1 MTLTKD
7 YLNSLERDITK
18 ARNRLEAAHFLL
30 RRVETREFDWFFKH
44 VMLEGGV
51 AVVHTYPSSVKI
63 ERCVF
68 AGIELHLADTEIQYR
83 VLQTYEIAPA
93 QWGIF
98 TNMADML
105 GRMRLERFEIFLK
118 QDEKW
123 RNMFTKLICSEY
135 SFVDFN
141 EASLYE
147 DFHNWEE
154 LIELQEALEEAVPKS
169 NTTKKPAMKI

>member
-1 MTLTKD
+1 MTSTQN

-18 ARNRLEAAHFLL
+18 ARDRLEAAHFLL

-68 AGIELHLADTEIQYR
+68 AGMELHLADTEIQYR
-83 VLQTYEIAPA
+83 VLQTYGIGPA
-93 QWGIF
+93 QWSLF
-98 TNMADML
+98 TNIADML
-105 GRMRLERFEIFLK
+105 GRMRLERFELFLK

-123 RNMFTKLICSEY
+123 RDMFTNLICSEY
-135 SFVDFN
+135 SCVDFCGT
-141 EASLYE
+141 ALYE
-147 DFHNWEE
+147 HFHDWEE
-154 LIELQEALEEAVPKS
+154 LIEFQEALEEAVPKS
-169 NTTKKPAMKI
+169 TTTKRPPMKI